1 MKNWQAFLELKQS
14 IDDFNECCP
23 LLESLANKAL
33 IDRHWEQVGDLCG
46 CKFDIHNENFL
57 LRNIM
62 EAPLLQHKEV
72 FFSSKCYFIVS
83 LIFKLFKLQIEFSI
97 VFVAAAGI
105 LHSTQK

>member
-1 MKNWQAFLELKQS
+1 MKNWAAYLELKKQ

-33 IDRHWEQVGDLCG
+33 IDRHWEQVATLCG

-62 EAPLLQHKEV
+62 EAPLLQYKEV
-72 FFSSKCYFIVS
+72 SSYIWTGLLSTTSFLELNNLL
-83 LIFKLFKLQIEFSI
+83 LIAYSMNSVQF
-97 VFVAAAGI
+97 
-105 LHSTQK
+105 